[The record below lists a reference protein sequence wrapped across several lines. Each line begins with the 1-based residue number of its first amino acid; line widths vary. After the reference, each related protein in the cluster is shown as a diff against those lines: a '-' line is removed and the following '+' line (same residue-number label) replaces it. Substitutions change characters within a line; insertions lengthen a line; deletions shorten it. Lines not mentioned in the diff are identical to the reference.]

1 MEERSPTF
9 AGEGKLRYE
18 ILPIGYVKERLMK
31 ERTMTTRR
39 RSIAMAL
46 RATALVCLGALI
58 IAPLAWSQSIETGAI
73 IGSVTDEQGAALPGV
88 TVNLTSPEK
97 GTTAST
103 VSDASGRY
111 RFMSILPGTYNVEA
125 SLTGFSTSR
134 QTDVV
139 LTVTKTLTVDFSMQL
154 GAFEDVIEVHGSPL
168 IDTKGSTLATMEIPN
183 EILLDVPTARDI
195 RSIVGLGQ
203 GISAD
208 ADGER
213 FSAYGSSIQGIQ
225 YSVDGVVIN
234 SPEAGETEWEMD
246 FDNLEEV
253 SILGVGAN
261 AEYDGFSGVIVNAVT
276 KTGGNEFHGMGS
288 IYYSDS
294 DWTSSNTSNPD
305 LERGGVR
312 ETRWEVP
319 MNLGGRLIR
328 DKLFFFASL
337 KFQKAESPGDP
348 GMGVDFT
355 SDETRAMGKINW
367 LPSQKQNF
375 TAFLEYSA
383 RDTLN
388 IGADD
393 SAFFTPGTTFDN
405 IQNQWGWNL
414 NYTNLLSNST
424 LLEAK
429 FGGYIQEQDEVPFNG
444 PDVPARYDEYYDQVF
459 DNWFGPFT
467 ADRERYLLSATVSQ
481 YVDDFAG
488 SHEFKFGAEFERT
501 PVHTMAAYSGGKYYI
516 STEDEPYLRYDT
528 YGYDTFAETDRF
540 SLYAQDS
547 WSVSSNLTINA
558 GLRMNYWRGSVGA
571 NVNQEYE
578 DLGTIFKPEV
588 GWAPRLGF
596 TYQLPTK
603 KTSVIKAHWG
613 RFFHQVIALYYSRL
627 APESDLSLYVW
638 DPDEEDWIHE
648 FTEARDSSQ
657 YELDDNLNM
666 PYMDAF
672 VLGFEKEISSL
683 VSIDITGTYRK
694 NANFLDKVNLTGEFE
709 EIQYDDEFTGE
720 TYDVYNQ
727 TNPGDNQYLI
737 TNPGNCADYGQAY
750 GPITCFEKERKYW
763 GITASVNRRFANNW
777 QLQGSYTYGEATG
790 NDDNLL
796 LEFGEGRSSSLG
808 ASTFYSNPNSQINA
822 TGNLTIDPTH
832 QIKLVGSAH
841 LPWEIVVG
849 GFFRYF
855 SGNTYTQIIPIYD
868 VDPPDTNIY
877 GQPAGSYRM
886 DSGINLDLRIE
897 KGFRLGGDKNLSL
910 GVNIFNV
917 TNEDTQN
924 EVETNVDSELAFGET
939 RNIVR
944 PRRYQVVL
952 RFIF

>member
-1 MEERSPTF
+1 
-9 AGEGKLRYE
+9 
-18 ILPIGYVKERLMK
+18 MK
-31 ERTMTTRR
+31 EKTMNRR
-39 RSIAMAL
+39 HHNFAL
-46 RATALVCLGALI
+46 ALKATALVCLGALI
-58 IAPLAWSQSIETGAI
+58 VAPLAWSQSIETGAI
-73 IGSVTDEQGAALPGV
+73 VGSVTDEQGAALPGV
-88 TVNLTSPEK
+88 TVTLTSPDL
-97 GTTAST
+97 GTTASS
-103 VSDASGRY
+103 VSDAHGRY
-111 RFMSILPGTYNVEA
+111 RFTSIRPGTYTVEA
-125 SLTGFSTSR
+125 SLTGFSTAR
-134 QTDVV
+134 QSDVV
-139 LTVTKTLTVDFSMQL
+139 LTVTKTLTVDFTMQL

-168 IDTKGSTLATMEIPN
+168 IDTGASALATMEIPN
-183 EILLDVPTARDI
+183 QILLDVPTPRDI

-203 GISAD
+203 GVAGD

-276 KTGGNEFHGMGS
+276 KTGSNEFHGMAS
-288 IYYSDS
+288 IYYEDS

-305 LERGGVR
+305 LERGGAK
-312 ETRWEVP
+312 ETAYDIPV
-319 MNLGGRLIR
+319 NLGGRLIK
-328 DKLFFFASL
+328 DKLFYFASL
-337 KFQKAESPGDP
+337 KYSKAKSPGDP

-355 SDETRAMGKINW
+355 SQSTRVMGKINW
-367 LPSQKQNF
+367 MPSQEQNF
-375 TAFLEYSA
+375 TAFLEYSN

-405 IQNQWGWNL
+405 VETQWGWNV
-414 NYTNLLSNST
+414 NYTNLLSNNS

-429 FGGYIQEQDEVPFNG
+429 FGGYIQEQDELPQNG
-444 PDVPARYDEYYDQVF
+444 DVPARYDEYYDQIY
-459 DNWFGPFT
+459 DNWIGPFT
-467 ADRERYLLSATVSQ
+467 ADRERYLLSATVTS

-501 PVHTMAAYSGGKYYI
+501 PVHTMAGYSGDRYYI
-516 STEDEPYLRYDT
+516 SSEDEPYLRYDS

-547 WSVSSNLTINA
+547 WAVNSNFTINA

-571 NVNQEYE
+571 NVNQEYV
-578 DLGTIFKPEV
+578 DMGTIFKPEI

-638 DPDEEDWIHE
+638 DPDEEEWIHE
-648 FTEARDSSQ
+648 FTEVRDSSQ
-657 YELDDNLNM
+657 YTLDDTLNM

-694 NANFLDKVNLTGEFE
+694 NADFIDRVNLTGEFE
-709 EIQYDDEFTGE
+709 ELAYDDEFTGN

-737 TNPGNCADYGQAY
+737 TNPGYCADYGQAY
-750 GPITCFEKERKYW
+750 GPITCFKKERKYW

-808 ASTFYSNPNSQINA
+808 GSTFYSNPNAQINA

-832 QIKLVGSAH
+832 QLKFVGSVH
-841 LPWEIVVG
+841 LPWEIVAG

-855 SGNTYTQIIPIYD
+855 SGNTYNQIIPIYD

-877 GQPAGSYRM
+877 GEPAGSFRL
-886 DSGINLDLRIE
+886 DSGFNLDLRLE
-897 KGFRLGGDKNLSL
+897 KAFTLGADSSLSL

-917 TNEDTQN
+917 TNEDTEVQVEQN
-924 EVETNVDSELAFGET
+924 IDGDVPFGAT
-939 RNIVR
+939 TNIVR